1 MGIHGLRFIFGV
13 FIMAILLANWL
24 GYSAAFLS
32 HRLRVTTYLISSL
45 ILFFIFLTCYL
56 IVVLM
61 ICATLLVMLPYFLFR
76 LIPVTIR
83 LVGIS
88 VLLLQ
93 AELRYVKFA
102 KKMYLYSREKVRT
115 RDSVE
120 ELGLFI
126 AEGRRNGAK
135 AQDLDLSTSIELTVN
150 SLVRSKEEMLK
161 LNNILSVA
169 FKSNQ
174 RKLQT
179 FLKLSE

>member
-1 MGIHGLRFIFGV
+1 
-13 FIMAILLANWL
+13 MAILLANWL

-32 HRLRVTTYLISSL
+32 HRFRLTTYLTSSL

-61 ICATLLVMLPYFLFR
+61 ICAALLVMLPYFLFR
-76 LIPVTIR
+76 LIPATIR
-83 LVGIS
+83 LVRIS

-102 KKMYLYSREKVRT
+102 KKMYLYSREKVRR

-120 ELGLFI
+120 ELGLFT
-126 AEGRRNGAK
+126 AERRRNGAS
-135 AQDLDLSTSIELTVN
+135 AEHLDLSASIELTVN
-150 SLVRSKEEMLK
+150 SLVQCKEEMLK
-161 LNNILSVA
+161 LNNILSEA

-174 RKLQT
+174 RKLQK